1 MEAETK
7 YAKSGDVHIAYRV
20 FGNGPRDVILVPGT
34 VSHVELYWEL
44 PANEYLLKRLASF
57 SRVIVFDKRGQGLS
71 DRVANQTLEERVGD
85 ALAVMN
91 AAGSDR
97 ATVYGWSEGGQMSLM
112 LAAMHPERVSG
123 LVLYGTYASI
133 KAAPWAVSA
142 EQFARFL
149 AALETHWGE
158 GVLVRLNAPGRV
170 EDKAFVQWFG
180 RLERAVTSPSG
191 ILALMRANYEI
202 DVSHLLASIRVP
214 TLILHREG
222 DALVPVEAGRYL
234 ARSISQAKYVEL
246 PGEDHMLQALDQDVL
261 DILLDQVDEF
271 ITGRRHRPDTDQ
283 VLVTRGS
290 ADMVGSA
297 KHIPLAPAGAECGG
311 PDDAIAELERC
322 REILAS
328 GEDGRGLA
336 GLVARAEAVVAAAR
350 GSWSESEAQFIK
362 AAETFRRH
370 GMVWQEAKTFQS
382 WGDALRAG
390 ADRRAAIERLDMAI
404 EIYRRQGEGQSWIDS
419 AESDLART
427 NGDNGASGA
436 QTGNLQAP
444 TSARAVFRREGDYW
458 TVSWRGNV
466 VRIKDAKGLHYIA
479 YLLANPG
486 RQVLA
491 CELAAAGTGPGHRRV
506 ASDPGGAVG
515 DLGDAG
521 ALLDAKAREQY
532 RRRIDELR
540 EELEAAVQ
548 RNDPLRAARLRSE
561 LESLREQII
570 ASVGLG
576 GRDRKAASHAERA
589 RLMVTKAIKAAIAKL
604 RASNASLGRHLATS
618 IRTGNCCVYD
628 PSALP
633 AVTWH
638 F

>member
-7 YAKSGDVHIAYRV
+7 YAKSGDVYIAYRV

-85 ALAVMN
+85 VLAVMD

-112 LAAMHPERVSG
+112 LAATYPERVSG

-142 EQFARFL
+142 EQYARFL

-158 GVLVRLNAPGRV
+158 GVLVRLDAPGRV

-180 RLERAVTSPSG
+180 RLERAVASPSA

-202 DVSHLLASIRVP
+202 DIRHLLPSIRVP
-214 TLILHREG
+214 TLVLHREG

-234 ARSISQAKYVEL
+234 ARSISRAKYVEL
-246 PGEDHMLQALDQDVL
+246 PGDDHMLQALDQDVL
-261 DILLDQVDEF
+261 DILLDQIDEF
-271 ITGRRHRPDTDQ
+271 ITGRRHRPAPNQ
-283 VLVTRGS
+283 MLVTAGS
-290 ADMVGSA
+290 ADVVGSA

-350 GSWSESEAQFIK
+350 GSWSESEAEFIK

-404 EIYRRQGEGQSWIDS
+404 EIYRRHGEGQSRIDS
-419 AESDLART
+419 AESEFART
-427 NGDNGASGA
+427 HGDNGASGG

-444 TSARAVFRREGDYW
+444 ASARAVFRREGDYW

-491 CELAAAGTGPGHRRV
+491 CELAAAGTAPGRQR
-506 ASDPGGAVG
+506 APTDPGGTAA

-532 RRRIDELR
+532 RRRIGDLR
-540 EELEAAVQ
+540 EELAEAVQ
-548 RNDPLRAARLRSE
+548 RNDTGLAARLRSE
-561 LESLREQII
+561 LESLRDQLV
-570 ASVGLG
+570 AAVGLG
-576 GRDRKAASHAERA
+576 GRNRKAASHTERA
-589 RLMVTKAIKAAIAKL
+589 RLMVTKAIKAAFVKV
-604 RASNASLGRHLATS
+604 RASDASLGRYLATS
-618 IRTGNCCVYD
+618 IKTGHCCAYD
-628 PSALP
+628 PAALP
-633 AVTWH
+633 PVSWQL
-638 F
+638 